1 MDDETQLHSHL
12 IYLFLIHV
20 NFADLLRFFPN
31 VYAEMCVVKHWLQFL
46 SSFYSDKI
54 SIYTEFCTAIR
65 FIGERGG
72 FISKKA

>member
-1 MDDETQLHSHL
+1 M
-12 IYLFLIHV
+12 Y
-20 NFADLLRFFPN
+20 N
-31 VYAEMCVVKHWLQFL
+31 AEMCVVKHWLQFL